1 MCFRNLVVLA
11 TARLLPI
18 WFFMPQAQATIR
30 ALPIS
35 DAGEIRALTAICGGK
50 KAAYYDEKSNV
61 LCIDGQFDVE
71 GRLERMITG
80 RSYRD
85 DLVVVAKSPGGGLQ
99 TALDTTR
106 YLERYHYTIIVDGL
120 CASACAQFLF
130 MGGTYKIVTGKG
142 IVAMHGGP
150 MSAAYID
157 KMSITP
163 EGKANLRRENE
174 EFREFYRTH
183 GIDVAITTNAPQS
196 VLDAMK
202 KGETLFW
209 APPRAEFERSGAKNV
224 RFVDADIMRQ

>member
-1 MCFRNLVVLA
+1 MYFINLVVLA
-11 TARLLPI
+11 TARLLPL
-18 WFFMPQAQATIR
+18 WLFVPQEATTR
-30 ALPIS
+30 ALPLS
-35 DAGEIRALTAICGGK
+35 DAGEIRTMTAICGGK
-50 KAAYYDEKSNV
+50 KAAYYDEKFNV

-71 GRLERMITG
+71 GRLERMITS

-99 TALDTTR
+99 TALDVTR

-150 MSAAYID
+150 MSAASID

-163 EGKANLRRENE
+163 EGKANLLRENE
-174 EFREFYRTH
+174 EFRAFYRAH
-183 GIDVAITTNAPQS
+183 GIDLAITTNAPQS
-196 VLDAMK
+196 VLDAMQ

-209 APPRAEFERSGAKNV
+209 APPRAEFERSGVKNV